1 MDLFFLNEKGMEEKK
16 KKTWSKRRCKERR
29 EIVCEKE
36 EGESMETKSDGDM
49 MWQICARK
57 RGMKWGV
64 VDRGGIGAFFSFSVF
79 CKTK

>member
-49 MWQICARK
+49 MWQICAR
-57 RGMKWGV
+57 
-64 VDRGGIGAFFSFSVF
+64 GGILAFSFSVF

>member
-1 MDLFFLNEKGMEEKK
+1 MEKKKK

-49 MWQICARK
+49 MLQICAR
-57 RGMKWGV
+57 GE
-64 VDRGGIGAFFSFSVF
+64 
-79 CKTK
+79 